1 MSRTLRRWIHHT
13 LVARY
18 PLDVEVRGAREG
30 GVYPLDW
37 RLHAPRLPD
46 PRAIPMGRGPNGE
59 YLNPV
64 AVGLYA
70 LARHAE
76 LARGAH
82 TARVAFLVPAETL
95 LRSQDAEG
103 GWRYPVPVP
112 RYGVGPGWYSG
123 MAQGIAISVFLRAW
137 AISGDQAYLDAV
149 DGARTLMLRRTSDGG
164 CALVDGSGRPFIEEC
179 PSQPPSM
186 ILNGAIF
193 ALIGWLELDAEAAR
207 HACDRLAEL
216 LPAFGNGHW
225 SRYDLR
231 YGASA
236 SYAYHRLHI
245 SQLQVLSRLT
255 GDERHVAMAARW
267 ERQARRIDLRA
278 RAAAE
283 KAAFAI
289 RHARR

>member
-1 MSRTLRRWIHHT
+1 MTGTIGRWVRHTLR
-13 LVARY
+13 ARY
-18 PLDVEVRGAREG
+18 PLSLDGRGAREG
-30 GVYPLDW
+30 GAYPLDW
-37 RLHAPRLPD
+37 RPHAPRLAD
-46 PRAIPMGRGPNGE
+46 PRTVPMGRGPSGQ

-64 AVGLYA
+64 VVGLYA

-76 LARGAH
+76 LAHGDEGA
-82 TARVAFLVPAETL
+82 RIAFLAQAEA
-95 LRSQDAEG
+95 LRRTQDADG

-137 AISGDQAYLDAV
+137 ALVEDPGFIDAI
-149 DGARTLMLRRTSDGG
+149 DGARLLMLRPITEGG
-164 CALVDGSGRPFIEEC
+164 CALIDGTGRPFIEEC

-186 ILNGAIF
+186 ILNGSNF
-193 ALIGWLELDAEAAR
+193 ALIGWLELDPEAAR
-207 HACDRLAEL
+207 PASDRLAEL
-216 LPAFGNGHW
+216 LPAFDNGHW

-236 SYAYHRLHI
+236 SYAYHRLHV
-245 SQLQVLSRLT
+245 SQLRVLNRLT
-255 GDERHVAMAARW
+255 ADDRHSAMAARW
-267 ERQARRIDLRA
+267 ERQAGRIDQRV

-283 KAAFAI
+283 KAAFAL